1 MKIELEL
8 TADYGVKL
16 SAEIPRRGPDGTLMT
31 EGRGLTIEA
40 DPEQLRKALDSLI
53 RSDKAAWE
61 IVRSVAGHY
70 QAELVSNHLEK
81 QHILQGNVFKTTAPA
96 PGRGRKQKS

>member
-1 MKIELEL
+1 MKIVFELN
-8 TADYGVKL
+8 GSPV
-16 SAEIPRRGPDGTLMT
+16 TL
-31 EGRGLTIEA
+31 EA
-40 DPEQLRKALDSLI
+40 PEEDFRKALDSLI

-81 QHILQGNVFKTTAPA
+81 QHILQGNVFKTG
-96 PGRGRKQKS
+96 PGRGRKPKS

>member
-1 MKIELEL
+1 MKIVFELN
-8 TADYGVKL
+8 GSPV
-16 SAEIPRRGPDGTLMT
+16 TL
-31 EGRGLTIEA
+31 EA
-40 DPEQLRKALDSLI
+40 PEKDLRKALDSLI

-96 PGRGRKQKS
+96 HGRGRKPKS